1 MNARRL
7 PSLKARMV
15 IRALEKAGFVATRT
29 KGSHRRLIHSSDPSR
44 ATTVSVHKGKDI
56 PRGTLADII
65 EQAGLTEEEFLNLL

>member
-7 PSLKARMV
+7 PTIKARDV
-15 IRALEKAGFVATRT
+15 IRALEKAGFVVVRT
-29 KGSHRRLIHSSDPSR
+29 KGSHSRLIHRDNSAR

-65 EQAGLTEEEFLNLL
+65 EQSGLTENEFLDLL